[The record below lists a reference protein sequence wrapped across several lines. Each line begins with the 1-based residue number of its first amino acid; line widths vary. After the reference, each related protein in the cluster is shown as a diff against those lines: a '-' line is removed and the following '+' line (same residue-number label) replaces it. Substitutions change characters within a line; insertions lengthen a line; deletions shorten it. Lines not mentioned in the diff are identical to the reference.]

1 MSKFFVVNFS
11 FYLFLIFV
19 SILFNNLN
27 FHIFHSHF
35 YVIILF
41 NIIIDFLFKGLVNFF
56 NSPRVYRVLLS
67 TFFRLFFSFIFLFLF
82 LFLQVTD
89 QILFVINFLV
99 VYLLF
104 IIFEISILLLNLRD
118 TN

>member
-11 FYLFLIFV
+11 FYLF
-19 SILFNNLN
+19 SILGSILLSNLN
-27 FHIFHSHF
+27 FHIFHHYF
-35 YVIILF
+35 YVIIFF
-41 NIIIDFLFKGLVNFF
+41 NVIVDFFFKGLVNFF
-56 NSPRVYRVLLS
+56 NSPGVYRVLLS
-67 TFFRLFFSFIFLFLF
+67 TFFRLFFSLIFIFLFLF
-82 LFLQVTD
+82 LQVND

-118 TN
+118 TS